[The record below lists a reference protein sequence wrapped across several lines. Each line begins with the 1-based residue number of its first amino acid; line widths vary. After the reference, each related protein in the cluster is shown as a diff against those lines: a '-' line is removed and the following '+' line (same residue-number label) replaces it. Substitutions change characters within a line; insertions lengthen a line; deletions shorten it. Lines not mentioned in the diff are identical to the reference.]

1 MGRPAGRPQ
10 CKVDGCTG
18 TNTAKGWCNVH
29 YRRWKRTGDP
39 LKVAWERGDPVAN
52 FWAKVRRGEPS
63 ECWPWTGS
71 ISVDGYGQ
79 FVSPTGR
86 LAHRYSY
93 QLAHGEVPDAELDHL
108 CHSRATACGGGK
120 SCPHRRCVNPAHL
133 EPVTHAENAGR
144 VSAEIRH
151 RRTGVRAA
159 QQMAKTHCPKG
170 HAYDGQNTYFDR
182 RGCRNCRA
190 CRREAAR
197 VANRTAYQRAYYEH
211 TKKT

>member
-1 MGRPAGRPQ
+1 M
-10 CKVDGCTG
+10 DGCTG
-18 TNTAKGWCNVH
+18 TNTAKGWCNTH

-39 LKVAWERGDPVAN
+39 LKAAWERGNPVAN
-52 FWAKVRRGEPS
+52 FWAKVRRGDS
-63 ECWPWTGS
+63 GECWPWTGS
-71 ISVDGYGQ
+71 IDPHGYGR
-79 FVSPTGR
+79 FVADGEQ

-93 QLAHGEVPDAELDHL
+93 RLAYGSIPEAELDHT
-108 CHSRATACGGGK
+108 CHTHTAACGGGR

-133 EPVTHAENAGR
+133 EPVTHAENADR
-144 VSAEIRH
+144 IAASVRT
-151 RRTGVRAA
+151 RRATVRGA

-170 HAYDGQNTYFDR
+170 HPYDEQNTYVDK

-197 VANRTAYQRAYYEH
+197 ATNRTDYHRDYYAR